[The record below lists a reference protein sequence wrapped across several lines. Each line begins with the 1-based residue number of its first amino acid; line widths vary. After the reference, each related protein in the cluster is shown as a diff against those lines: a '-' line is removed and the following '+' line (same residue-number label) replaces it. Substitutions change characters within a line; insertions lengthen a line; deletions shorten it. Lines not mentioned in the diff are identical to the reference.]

1 MALSGP
7 FRIFKL
13 PKLLGEPQEPGHR
26 SDRDTDT
33 HEMSALSGM
42 RQLKAKLEVPV
53 TRPLRWRVNSE
64 SPSAQ
69 AARIGQLQLAQPE
82 VPLATYYL

>member
-13 PKLLGEPQEPGHR
+13 LKLPGEPQEPGHR
-26 SDRDTDT
+26 SDTDT
-33 HEMSALSGM
+33 HEMSAISGM
-42 RQLKAKLEVPV
+42 CQLKAKLEVPV